1 VVALD
6 LGQSIALGFI
16 MFVTGFS
23 IGFYYLKHKFESHVS
38 GVLDFESG
46 EADGL
51 DDLLDDME
59 LSESVGKPENK
70 GTGLDEGEKGV

>member
-23 IGFYYLKHKFESHVS
+23 IGFFYLKHKFESHVS

-46 EADGL
+46 ESDGL
-51 DDLLDDME
+51 DDLLDE
-59 LSESVGKPENK
+59 FKE
-70 GTGLDEGEKGV
+70 EGEIK